1 MDKWTDKWTD
11 GQTDER
17 TFRKR
22 KLEGK
27 NAIHKSFAFD
37 RESKIKLLFGHFKF
51 EIFTKQ

>member
-1 MDKWTDKWTD
+1 MDKWTDKWTN

-27 NAIHKSFAFD
+27 MAIHKSFATD
-37 RESKIKLLFGHFKF
+37 RVPKIQTF
-51 EIFTKQ
+51 I